1 MFKQA
6 INVFIVFCIATF
18 SVGLFS
24 ANPSTP
30 NPSTPSFST
39 QLNLAPANAVQ
50 IKTIKNQKNIS
61 VFAGQIPTLTIIID
75 DLGNNLASGRRA
87 VNLPGAITY
96 AILPHTPQARELA
109 NYVDQANTNN
119 RFRINK
125 EVIIHMPME
134 AVGHKSIGPGGL
146 KMQQDQ
152 QDFIHTL
159 RAAIQALPQAKGLSN
174 HMGSQLTS
182 QPDRMNWLMSE
193 LSKSQ
198 FYFIDSKTTGNS
210 AAMHAADQQQIP
222 YLVRDVFL
230 DHDPSPAAIDKAYKK
245 ALALANRSGA
255 AVLIAHPYSTTLDYL
270 ERELPKLGHAG
281 VALVNASQ
289 AIAQKQY
296 RQQYH
301 QQPRQTVSLLLSNAI
316 PKNIHTRPALKA
328 LKPKPSFEK

>member
-6 INVFIVFCIATF
+6 INVFIFFCIATF

-24 ANPSTP
+24 AN
-30 NPSTPSFST
+30 SFSPSLT
-39 QLNLAPANAVQ
+39 SPLNLTPPNTTQ
-50 IKTIKNQKNIS
+50 PETIKKQKNIS
-61 VFAGQIPTLTIIID
+61 ISLHKLPTLTIIID

-109 NYVDQANTNN
+109 NYVDQANTSN
-119 RFRINK
+119 RFEINK

-152 QDFIHTL
+152 QDFIYTL

-210 AAMHAADQQQIP
+210 AAMQAADQQQIP

-301 QQPRQTVSLLLSNAI
+301 QQPRQTASLLLSNAM
-316 PKNIHTRPALKA
+316 PKNIHTRPAVTA
-328 LKPKPSFEK
+328 LKPKPSEPRFEK